1 MSVSPL
7 TCWVMTEG
15 IAGTEN
21 QCIGV
26 AEAMGLP
33 PVVKRVKLRTPWK
46 QLSPW
51 LRFGHSCALASDSDR
66 CDPPYPDVLIASGRK
81 ALGMARHIKQA
92 SGGKTYVAIIQDP
105 RINPAAFDLVAVPQ
119 HDPTRGRNVLLTRT
133 ALHRVTPEK
142 LAAEA
147 AKFAGQFDHLPPVR
161 VAVLIG
167 GSSKRHTMTAEITKR
182 LCERLAALAARPDVG
197 LLITASRRTGA
208 ENEAILRNALHGDN
222 IVFWDGQGANPYF
235 AFLANA
241 THILVTQDSVS
252 MTSEA
257 LSTAK
262 PVMTIALEGSSRRH
276 ALFHSL
282 LQEQGFTRPFDG
294 ELQTW
299 SYPPLN
305 DTLGVAHR
313 ILDDLKTRQ
322 QGRT

>member
-1 MSVSPL
+1 MNASPL

-21 QCIGV
+21 QCLGV
-26 AEAMGLP
+26 AHAMGVS
-33 PVVKRVKLRTPWK
+33 PVVKRIKLRAPWK

-51 LRFGHSCALASDSDR
+51 LRFGHGLALAADSDR
-66 CDPPYPDVLIASGRK
+66 LDPPYPDVLIASGRK
-81 ALGMARHIKQA
+81 AIGLARYIKKH

-119 HDPTRGRNVLLTRT
+119 HDPTRGPNVVVTRT
-133 ALHRVTPEK
+133 ALHRVTADT
-142 LAAEA
+142 LASEA
-147 AKFAGQFDHLPPVR
+147 AKFSGQFDHLPPTR

-167 GSSKRHTMTAEITKR
+167 GNTKRQRMTAAITQR
-182 LCERLAALAARPDVG
+182 LCDQLTALAAQPDVA

-208 ENEAILRNALHGDN
+208 ENEAILRNRLQGQN

-257 LSTAK
+257 LSTGK
-262 PVMTIALEGSSRRH
+262 PVMTIPLDGSTRRH
-276 ALFHSL
+276 TLFHSL
-282 LQEQGFTRPFDG
+282 LQEQGFTRQFDG
-294 ELQTW
+294 TLQTW

-305 DTLGVAHR
+305 DTLGIAHK
-313 ILDDLKTRQ
+313 ILDDLK
-322 QGRT
+322 GRA